1 MAAPPVPVIHTLQTP
16 TLGAAVRLDLHLASA
31 LPSLTRSRLQTLVKA
46 GKVTVNGVPAAKPGL
61 LLRGGEELR
70 VEEEPPAPLH
80 AVAQDIALE
89 VVFEDDDLLV
99 LNKPPGIVTH
109 PAPGHPDGTLVNAL
123 LHHCATLSRGSAE
136 ARPGI
141 VHRLDKDTSGLLV
154 VAKNDAAHLSLARQF
169 EARSTEK
176 FYLALVRG
184 WPRGES
190 GRIDAPIG
198 RHRTDRK
205 KMAVVAVGAGRN
217 ALTTWRVLGRFEA
230 SALGLPAALLE
241 CQLHTGRTHQIRVHL
256 KHLGYPILG
265 DATYGGPVKGV
276 RPEPT
281 RQLLHAWKLALAH
294 PKTGERLSFTARAPE
309 DFGLAALGIDA

>member
-1 MAAPPVPVIHTLQTP
+1 MPPLLAAE
-16 TLGAAVRLDLHLASA
+16 RLDLFLAAA
-31 LPSLTRSRLQTLVKA
+31 LPGLTRSRLQGLIKA
-46 GKVTVNGVPAAKPGL
+46 GKVVLDGQPAAKSGQ
-61 LLRGGEELR
+61 LLRGGERIR
-70 VEEEPPAPLH
+70 VEEQPPAPLE
-80 AVAQDIALE
+80 AVAQDIALD
-89 VVFEDDDLLV
+89 VLFEDDDLLV
-99 LNKPPGIVTH
+99 LNKPPGLVTH

-154 VAKNDAAHLSLARQF
+154 VAKNDPAHLSLARQF
-169 EARSTEK
+169 EERSTEK

-205 KMAVVAVGAGRN
+205 KMAVVAAGAGRS
-217 ALTTWRVLGRFEA
+217 ALTTWRVLQRFGPE
-230 SALGLPAALLE
+230 ALGLPAALVE

-256 KHLGYPILG
+256 KHLGHPILG

-276 RPEPT
+276 RPEPA
-281 RQLLHAWKLALAH
+281 RQLLHAWRLALAH
-294 PKTGERLSFTARAPE
+294 PRTGQRLSFEAPPPA
-309 DFGLAALGIDA
+309 DFGLAALGVRL